1 MSVATVKPTLSPEQ
15 AKALTEEVRADVAA
29 LWAKVLE
36 LYEGGA
42 HVALG
47 YGGWREYWAAEFGG
61 QGARGEQL
69 VRAGRVARALAEAGL
84 PAPANDSVA
93 RKLTP
98 VLRHAPDELPV
109 VWGRAV
115 EAHGQPTGREVEAL
129 VKPYREEAR
138 RARPALSAAVAE
150 SYEQR
155 GHTRHQRSVLSHA
168 LADAKGAAVAA
179 STGVGDALA
188 TEPTT
193 DQLQAWLD
201 DAESAAEKMLTV
213 VRALRAAV

>member
-1 MSVATVKPTLSPEQ
+1 VTLTTTPTLSPEQ

-47 YGGWREYWAAEFGG
+47 YGSWRLYWASEFGG

-69 VRAGRVARALAEAGL
+69 VRAGRVARALSEAGL

-115 EAHGQPTGREVEAL
+115 EAHGTPTGREVEAL
-129 VKPYREEAR
+129 VKPYREQAR
-138 RARPALSAAVAE
+138 HARPALSETVAA

-155 GHTRHQRSVLSHA
+155 GQTRHQRSVVSHA

-179 STGVGDALA
+179 DAALEDALA
-188 TEPTT
+188 TEPST
-193 DQLQAWLD
+193 DQLQEWLD
-201 DAESAAEKMLTV
+201 DAESAAEKMLAV